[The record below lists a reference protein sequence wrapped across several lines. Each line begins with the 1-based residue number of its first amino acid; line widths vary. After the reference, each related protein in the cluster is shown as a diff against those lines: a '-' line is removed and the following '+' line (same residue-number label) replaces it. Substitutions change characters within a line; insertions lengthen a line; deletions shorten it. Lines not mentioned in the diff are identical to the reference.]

1 MTYVSIRVKRTK
13 PHTHKYLSNIYL
25 LIQISRFP
33 HFFILA
39 SEKLET
45 HDDLFD
51 DALSDVRPTKDA
63 RPRRDARPCVST
75 RWVSKT
81 IELYYH
87 T

>member
-25 LIQISRFP
+25 YLQISRFL

-51 DALSDVRPTKDA
+51 DALSDVHPTK
-63 RPRRDARPCVST
+63 DARPCVST

>member
-25 LIQISRFP
+25 YLQISRFL

-39 SEKLET
+39 SGKLET

-51 DALSDVRPTKDA
+51 DALSDA
-63 RPRRDARPCVST
+63 RPRRDARTCVST

>member
-51 DALSDVRPTKDA
+51 DALSDVHPTK
-63 RPRRDARPCVST
+63 DARPCVST